1 MMLLENDLCKRYIFL
16 GIFNRFFRRTNGKRK
31 KNAII
36 ANFTGRYT
44 SRFGRLSLQSVPLLA
59 ISSSAVRARFSRFNI
74 SLRRMSRLIYGF
86 CRAIASRV
94 WVGERIHKR
103 VVLVMQI
110 RERVGKREGE
120 KREDEKNRVKER
132 KRHERERR
140 TEREMTNAVNI
151 NSSWP
156 PSGRLRIIAAQV
168 SKMAK
173 SFVNIEELLG
183 QLWK

>member
-1 MMLLENDLCKRYIFL
+1 MIYANEIFFSKSL
-16 GIFNRFFRRTNGKRK
+16 IVFFFDERTGKEK
-31 KNAII
+31 KNHAII

-44 SRFGRLSLQSVPLLA
+44 SRRLSLQSVPLLA
-59 ISSSAVRARFSRFNI
+59 ITSSAVRARFSRFNI

-110 RERVGKREGE
+110 RERVGKRGGE
-120 KREDEKNRVKER
+120 KREDEKNRAKER
-132 KRHERERR
+132 WEGKRH
-140 TEREMTNAVNI
+140 EREMTNAVNI

-168 SKMAK
+168 PKMAK